1 MSIERVRRVPS
12 ITDVPG
18 YIDINDRWVISS
30 DQRNVTIS
38 KKQIHQATGELY
50 FHPKWHY
57 NDFTM
62 ALQALVD
69 KDIQL
74 CDSFHD
80 VVARIKELK
89 VDIKKWID
97 ENEAT

>member
-1 MSIERVRRVPS
+1 MGIERVRSVTS
-12 ITDVPG
+12 VTDVPG
-18 YIDINDRWVISS
+18 YTDINERWVISS
-30 DQRNVTIS
+30 DVRNVTIS
-38 KKQIHQATGELY
+38 KKQIHQTTGELY

-69 KDIQL
+69 RDIQL
-74 CDSFHD
+74 CDNFHD

-89 VDIKKWID
+89 VDIKRFID
-97 ENEAT
+97 EKEA